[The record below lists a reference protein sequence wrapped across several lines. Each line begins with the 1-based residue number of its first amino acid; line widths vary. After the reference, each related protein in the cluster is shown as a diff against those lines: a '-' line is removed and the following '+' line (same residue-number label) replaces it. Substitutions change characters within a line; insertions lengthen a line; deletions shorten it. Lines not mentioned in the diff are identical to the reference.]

1 MRSGKQ
7 LSSTRH
13 FVPTYVRKSTPRSAR
28 SLTDNGTIATGTL
41 LKGKRGLVLGIA
53 TERSIAYG
61 ISQVLA
67 AQGAE
72 LAVTYQVDQ
81 LAGRVTALA
90 EGLGA
95 SIVQLADVQNEGH
108 LDRLFG
114 TIEKQWN
121 GLDFL
126 VHSIAFSDRTQLDG
140 AYANATRA
148 NFMNSMEVSCYSFTN
163 LARRSAAMM
172 PNGGSMVTL
181 TCLGSERVLPHY
193 NVMGVVKAALEASV
207 RYLAADFGPR
217 KVRVN
222 AISAGPVKTPAS
234 RGISDFN
241 FILRWN
247 EINAPLRRNITTVEA
262 GNAALFLLSDLGS
275 AVTGETIHVD
285 AGYHILGMMSVAG
298 ASQVGDLLDYMK
310 AQKAEEPRSGT
321 ETRRAR

>member
-1 MRSGKQ
+1 MRSGRRRATLQIASTSISNPMSQGTAYLRPRRYTFLGRPRGRFMRTRHARAMRSGKQ

-126 VHSIAFSDRTQLDG
+126 VHSIAFS
-140 AYANATRA
+140 
-148 NFMNSMEVSCYSFTN
+148 
-163 LARRSAAMM
+163 
-172 PNGGSMVTL
+172 
-181 TCLGSERVLPHY
+181 
-193 NVMGVVKAALEASV
+193 
-207 RYLAADFGPR
+207 
-217 KVRVN
+217 
-222 AISAGPVKTPAS
+222 
-234 RGISDFN
+234 
-241 FILRWN
+241 
-247 EINAPLRRNITTVEA
+247 
-262 GNAALFLLSDLGS
+262 
-275 AVTGETIHVD
+275 
-285 AGYHILGMMSVAG
+285 
-298 ASQVGDLLDYMK
+298 
-310 AQKAEEPRSGT
+310 
-321 ETRRAR
+321 